1 MNSIP
6 ARRERFEANAYHVAI
21 DLRLTLIDGHPA
33 YVGDTS
39 FDHLVGTE

>member
-1 MNSIP
+1 MNAIA
-6 ARRERFEANAYHVAI
+6 ARRQRFGGNAYHVAI